1 MAAFCRKPLRF
12 SNFHLAIADCG
23 VASSLP
29 MSGAEATA
37 IQTLA
42 RPPGI
47 SVAREASGLRRV
59 YRRFLISDLRADRQ
73 NPRQS

>member
-1 MAAFCRKPLRF
+1 
-12 SNFHLAIADCG
+12 
-23 VASSLP
+23 
-29 MSGAEATA
+29 MSGVEATA
-37 IQTLA
+37 VQTLA

-47 SVAREASGLRRV
+47 SAPRKVSGLRRV